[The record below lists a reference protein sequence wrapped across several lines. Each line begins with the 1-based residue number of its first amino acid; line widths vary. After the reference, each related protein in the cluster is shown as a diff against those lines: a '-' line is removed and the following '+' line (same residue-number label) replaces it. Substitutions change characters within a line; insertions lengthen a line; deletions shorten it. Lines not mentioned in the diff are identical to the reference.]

1 MLTEPKREFSE
12 ILRRHSPMVLRLAYA
27 RTRCMA
33 DAEDLCQEVM
43 LRLYRANPS
52 FDSEEHVKAWLIRTT
67 LYLSGNIFRSAWRKL
82 VTLTDS
88 PPEPSAPA
96 PAESPLSEALDRL
109 PGKYRAV
116 IHLFYYEE
124 MSVQEIS
131 DTLKLRPSTVRT
143 QLTRARRL
151 LKTDLES
158 KKGAHHVQRCL

>member
-1 MLTEPKREFSE
+1 MLTETQRDFSA
-12 ILRRHSPMVLRLAYA
+12 ILRRYSTMVLRLAYA
-27 RTRCMA
+27 RTRSMA

-43 LRLYRANPS
+43 LRLYRTNPA

-67 LYLSGNIFRSAWRKL
+67 LYLSGNVFRSAWHKL

-88 PPEPSAPA
+88 PPEPLTPPPEETS
-96 PAESPLSEALDRL
+96 LGEALDRL

-116 IHLFYYEE
+116 IHLFYYED
-124 MSVQEIS
+124 MSVQEIA
-131 DTLKLRPSTVRT
+131 DILKRRPSTVRA
-143 QLTRARRL
+143 QLTRARKL